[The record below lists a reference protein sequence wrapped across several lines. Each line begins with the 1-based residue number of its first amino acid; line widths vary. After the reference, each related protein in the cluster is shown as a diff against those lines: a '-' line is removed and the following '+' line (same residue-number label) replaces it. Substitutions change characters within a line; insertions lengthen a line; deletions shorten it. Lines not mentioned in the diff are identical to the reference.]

1 MAVIGAIDKAY
12 EKKEIKKLHAQQRLR
27 AMMRQNFLIL
37 MYVSN
42 NKSKQFFEASFCLL
56 KSIFCLKLLSIILA
70 L

>member
-42 NKSKQFFEASFCLL
+42 NKSKQFFEASFVY
-56 KSIFCLKLLSIILA
+56 
-70 L
+70 